1 MNKNNDGGIDFVASS
16 CNQWHT
22 DGDMGDIDNSKTNFR
37 VGDFEVSLFAGN
49 PSVFLCLRVFFLILN
64 GHNVL

>member
-1 MNKNNDGGIDFVASS
+1 MNKNSDGGIDFVASS

-22 DGDMGDIDNSKTNFR
+22 DGDMGDIDNSKKNFR

-49 PSVFLCLRVFFLILN
+49 PSVFLYLRVFFSILN